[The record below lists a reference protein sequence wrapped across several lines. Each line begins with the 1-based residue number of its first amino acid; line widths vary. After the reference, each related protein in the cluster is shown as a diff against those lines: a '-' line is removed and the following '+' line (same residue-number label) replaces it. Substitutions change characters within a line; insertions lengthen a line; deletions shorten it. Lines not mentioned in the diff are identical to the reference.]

1 MQIRDLLNG
10 IADRFG
16 GRRVV
21 EGNNIVG
28 LKQGTQNI
36 SLEPGGQIE
45 LSGAPLET
53 LHQTYAEV
61 NSHLC
66 QVKAVGE
73 EMGIGF
79 LGLGFQPKW
88 ALSDIPLMPKA
99 KFEIARNY
107 MPKVGCIGLDMM
119 FRTCTVQVNLDYGS
133 EQDMI
138 TKLRTAIALQPI
150 ATAIFANSPFKEGK
164 LSGFV
169 SLRSYTYTDTDD
181 DRTGMLPFVFDSS
194 FGFERY
200 VEYVLDVPMY
210 FVYRNKRPV
219 DCTGMS
225 FRDGKL
231 PQLPGDRPVANPGV
245 GARVRLKRF
254 IEMRG
259 ADGGPFSTL
268 CALPAFWVGL
278 LYDEESLRCIT
289 DMIADWTNEERD
301 MLRRKVPITGLKT
314 QFRGRYVKDLA
325 ENILKLAKDGLQRR
339 GHMEVGFL
347 NEVDEIVG
355 TGVTQAEKLANLYTT
370 KWQHNVDPVF
380 REFIY

>member
-278 LYDEESLRCIT
+278 L
-289 DMIADWTNEERD
+289 D